1 MEEQKNEIAKKQQA
15 APAAASAAAP
25 SVIGAEIERR
35 KALANLYAVSSF
47 LPAAW
52 RKLPDVEKVADLV
65 ILIGRAEALGCD
77 VMLLLQNLTFIAGNV
92 GWKSTFLLQL
102 LQAHGWTAPKY
113 IATGDPNSAD
123 FWGKEE
129 NGMAFSAVNPTTG
142 ERETGT
148 KITVKMVIG
157 ERWLDREGSKW
168 KTMAEQMF
176 KYRAAAFFC
185 RTNAPAVLGGFY
197 AQDELED
204 IAAQEKTTYSGP
216 ISVPIK
222 QPMTPPEPEPEIVK
236 KAEARWIRSS
246 YGDPTGDKY
255 HD

>member
-1 MEEQKNEIAKKQQA
+1 MEGTKNEIATRQQTA
-15 APAAASAAAP
+15 AATVAPMAKSQPAPAP
-25 SVIGAEIERR
+25 IGAEIERR
-35 KALANLYAVSSF
+35 KALAKLYAVSSF

-77 VMLLLQNLTFIAGNV
+77 VMLLLQNLTFINGTV
-92 GWKSTFLLQL
+92 GWRSTFLLQL

-113 IATGDPNSAD
+113 TQTGDPNAPD
-123 FWGKEE
+123 FWSKED
-129 NGMAFSAVNPTTG
+129 NGMAFSAVNPATG

-157 ERWLDREGSKW
+157 ERWLDRDGSKW
-168 KTMAEQMF
+168 KTMPEQMF

-204 IAAQEKTTYSGP
+204 IAAAERQ
-216 ISVPIK
+216 
-222 QPMTPPEPEPEIVK
+222 TPPPPPPLPGPSPKVEQL
-236 KAEARWIRSS
+236 AASWDWNS
-246 YGDPTGDKY
+246 YGDPTKTKY
-255 HD
+255 YD

>member
-1 MEEQKNEIAKKQQA
+1 MVGPKNELAPTQQTA
-15 APAAASAAAP
+15 VPAAKPQPALAP
-25 SVIGAEIERR
+25 SPISGEIERR
-35 KALANLYAVSSF
+35 KALAKLYAVSSF

-52 RKLPDVEKVADLV
+52 KKLPDVEKVADLV

-77 VMLLLQNLTFIAGNV
+77 VMLLLQNLTFINGNV
-92 GWKSTFLLQL
+92 GWRSTFLLQL

-113 IATGDPNSAD
+113 TQTGDPNAPD
-123 FWGKEE
+123 FWGKED
-129 NGMAFSAVNPTTG
+129 NGMAFSAVNPATG

-157 ERWLDREGSKW
+157 ERWLDRDGSKW
-168 KTMAEQMF
+168 KTMPEQMF

-204 IAAQEKTTYSGP
+204 IAAAERQ
-216 ISVPIK
+216 
-222 QPMTPPEPEPEIVK
+222 TPPPPPPPTEPSPEVVK
-236 KAEARWIRSS
+236 KAEAFWVPNSS
-246 YGDPTGDKY
+246 GDPTGDKY